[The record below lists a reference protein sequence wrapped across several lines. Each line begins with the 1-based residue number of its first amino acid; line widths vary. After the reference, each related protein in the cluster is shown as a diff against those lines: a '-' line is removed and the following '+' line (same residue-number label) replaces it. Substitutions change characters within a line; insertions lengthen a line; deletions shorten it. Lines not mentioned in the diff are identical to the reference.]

1 MAEPSRER
9 SSTAPMTEAI
19 ATAAQLAAS
28 AAKVASAAV
37 QVATDEITGTTAA
50 IGRTIGPAAQQFV
63 EQGTETVGKAV
74 TPIAEHPLTKY
85 ASKVPGI
92 NVLMA
97 ALGQVDVDQ
106 AQKEV
111 DKLRVEYP
119 LDTPEQLARR
129 IIADAALK
137 GGGIGLATNFIPPLA
152 LALFGIELAAVT
164 ALQAEMVYRIAAAYG
179 FSLKDPTRRG
189 EVLAIFGLSV
199 GGSGVLKG
207 GLSFVELLPV
217 IGAFVGASS
226 NAALLSSLGYVA
238 CQFYEAKRKSAER
251 AEVSTNGNGANF
263 RADVNSNGNV
273 GKF

>member
-1 MAEPSRER
+1 MAEQSRER
-9 SSTAPMTEAI
+9 SSTAPMNEAI
-19 ATAAQLAAS
+19 ATAAQMAAS

-37 QVATDEITGTTAA
+37 QVVTDEVTGTTTV
-50 IGRTIGPAAQQFV
+50 IGKTIVPAAQQFI
-63 EQGTETVGKAV
+63 EQGTETIGKMV

-92 NVLMA
+92 NVLLA

-111 DKLRVEYP
+111 DKLRLEYP

-137 GGGIGLATNFIPPLA
+137 GGGIGLATNFVPPLA

-179 FSLKDPTRRG
+179 FSLQDPTRRG

-199 GGSGVLKG
+199 GGSGALKS

-226 NAALLSSLGYVA
+226 NAALLYSLGYVA
-238 CQFYEAKRKSAER
+238 CQFYEAKRKSVER
-251 AEVSTNGNGANF
+251 AEVSNVSG
-263 RADVNSNGNV
+263 NGNV
-273 GKF
+273 AHSQNGR

>member
-9 SSTAPMTEAI
+9 SSTNPMNEAM
-19 ATAAQLAAS
+19 ATAAQMAAT
-28 AAKVASAAV
+28 AAKVATAAV
-37 QVATDEITGTTAA
+37 QVAADEITGTTTA
-50 IGRTIGPAAQQFV
+50 IGKTVGPAAQQFV
-63 EQGTETVGKAV
+63 EQGTETVGKMV

-92 NVLMA
+92 NVLLA
-97 ALGQVDVDQ
+97 ALGQVDVER

-111 DKLRVEYP
+111 DKLRVDYP

-129 IIADAALK
+129 IIADAAFK

-207 GLSFVELLPV
+207 GLSFVELLPL

-226 NAALLSSLGYVA
+226 NAALLYSLGYVA
-238 CQFYEAKRKSAER
+238 CQFYAAKRDSLNR
-251 AEVSTNGNGANF
+251 VEVSSNGNGAK
-263 RADVNSNGNV
+263 V
-273 GKF
+273 

>member
-1 MAEPSRER
+1 MAEQSREH
-9 SSTAPMTEAI
+9 SSTNPMNEAI
-19 ATAAQLAAS
+19 ATAAQMAAT
-28 AAKVASAAV
+28 AAKAASAAV
-37 QVATDEITGTTAA
+37 QVAADEITGTTAA
-50 IGRTIGPAAQQFV
+50 IGKTIGPTAQQLV
-63 EQGTETVGKAV
+63 EQGTETVGKIV

-92 NVLMA
+92 NVLFA

-111 DKLRVEYP
+111 DKLRVDYP

-129 IIADAALK
+129 IIADAAFK

-152 LALFGIELAAVT
+152 LALFGLELAAVT

-179 FSLKDPTRRG
+179 FSLKDSTRRG

-199 GGSGVLKG
+199 GGSGVLKS
-207 GLSFVELLPV
+207 GLSFVELLPL

-226 NAALLSSLGYVA
+226 NAAILYSLGHVA
-238 CQFYEAKRKSAER
+238 CQFYAAKRDSLNR
-251 AEVSTNGNGANF
+251 VEVNSTGNGAQ
-263 RADVNSNGNV
+263 V
-273 GKF
+273 